1 MQPCKQTLLLQ
12 DTLALVDRNR
22 VPRIALSGKGNNYGV
37 SWGCVINKAHFVE
50 EDAPDFYILRIAST
64 VMVNWFYYGNA
75 RSNKKTRT
83 DKFGGRF
90 TAS

>member
-1 MQPCKQTLLLQ
+1 M
-12 DTLALVDRNR
+12 V
-22 VPRIALSGKGNNYGV
+22 
-37 SWGCVINKAHFVE
+37 
-50 EDAPDFYILRIAST
+50 

-90 TAS
+90 TASVTRFKMTPTSVPIPLSPIFYFQMSRTLTSVTRDLSSLQLASEVSAPTIFPHFVVHAAKVGE